1 MTRHVTRSTLPIAV
15 AGLTLALA
23 ACGSTTK
30 VSTSGSTSASSTST
44 TSTSSSSASPST
56 TTSRSASP
64 TTTASS
70 SLATPTVQ
78 GAVQQMNAGFAKTKS
93 ARVVAQEADGS
104 DTIKIELAGTVDGK
118 NQRGSVANHS
128 TTDGGTVQFVVVDGK
143 EYINGDAAYYKSTG
157 GNGAS
162 YAGKWVIPPSTAQE
176 SFSNLTLKSLFD
188 EMESDFS
195 ATKTTKMKLTT
206 ISENGAPAWQIADG
220 ETIGVIAADGSGH
233 MLRAEHTE
241 GGKTEKYVFD
251 QWDAVP
257 PVTAPA
263 GAIQAS

>member
-1 MTRHVTRSTLPIAV
+1 MTRHVSRSTLPIAV

-30 VSTSGSTSASSTST
+30 VSTTGSTSASSTST
-44 TSTSSSSASPST
+44 TSTSSSSASPS
-56 TTSRSASP
+56 

-93 ARVVAQEADGS
+93 ARVVAQEVDGS
-104 DTIKIELAGTVDGK
+104 DTIKIELAGTIDGK
-118 NQRGSVANHS
+118 NQRGSIANHS
-128 TTDGGTVQFVVVDGK
+128 TSDGGTVQFVVAGGK
-143 EYINGDAAYYKSTG
+143 EYINGDAAYYKSSG
-157 GNGAS
+157 GDGSS

-188 EMESDFS
+188 ELESDFTT
-195 ATKTTKMKLTT
+195 AKTTKMKLTT
-206 ISENGAPAWQIADG
+206 ISENGVPAWQIADG

-233 MLRAEHTE
+233 LLRAEHTE
-241 GGKTEKYVFD
+241 GGKTEKYVLD

-257 PVTAPA
+257 VVTAPA